1 MLKEMSSF
9 LKSRLVSGKKLI
21 VVLILLSQ
29 HAFAQDS
36 VELTIYFEDGS
47 DVPSMP
53 QMAMLDEIAQHPNS
67 EQLRF
72 WIVGHTDNK
81 GSDKFNVELSKER
94 TRMVAYH
101 LLLSGIKPYNILFE
115 HHGEDCPVNENEDE
129 VSRAEN
135 RRVEVLISNIG
146 ELDEPGFAG
155 RYRPEM
161 FKRPLTEIVPDKE
174 VFVIEIQESN
184 CIETASGSTID
195 IPSMAFIDA
204 YGRPI
209 GGKVE
214 LTYEEIN
221 DPFGIFLSG
230 IEMKGDECH
239 ANSHLETSG
248 MFSINATHRGKP
260 VEIRHDRP
268 VQVELASSSMD
279 TDFDFLFMN
288 PSSEVWDKLG
298 DATINQHDAELLS
311 IAENI
316 SPTVEA
322 YLNQT
327 DYLSPAVASR
337 TTLEARFQNNEYLA
351 DGPIASYYRF
361 LRDGDENE
369 REQFAKEW
377 KKAASFKAKV
387 LPLNKNNSKE
397 TVHFTV
403 QKQSKF
409 GQQPEYFFFN
419 FHVWEYAGDLNRA
432 DVNEMLND
440 KRFHDIRV
448 RYNAQNDSVSV
459 ELKDLD
465 GIVKL
470 PVKKITIENLSTE
483 LQKRMLG
490 EFAPAFQAW
499 RERKDNHGFE
509 NRYAVY
515 ADLLEAQENLIRR
528 KADRFDRRSQRVYEK
543 ELNLAW
549 KQAKLTMTEAE
560 QLMSQENWVSYCN
573 GISNKLEEYYARQ
586 DGGNSIIRTVVLD
599 RMGIYNCARPINQ
612 SQFEQVTPR
621 FVLANGKAVQWK
633 TCYVF
638 DENINSV
645 VTYGAAERNEI
656 GLNPS
661 SIKMMVV
668 TDQNGNI
675 YQLNETEVI
684 AMNRGKA
691 AQRIM
696 HITEFDDSIQSLD
709 EMREM
714 LGLAEE

>member
-1 MLKEMSSF
+1 M
-9 LKSRLVSGKKLI
+9 KKLL
-21 VVLILLSQ
+21 LILAVLSQ
-29 HAFAQDS
+29 NVFAQDS

-53 QMAMLDEIAQHPNS
+53 EMAMLDEIAQHPNS

-72 WIVGHTDNK
+72 WVVGHTDDK
-81 GSDKFNVELSKER
+81 GSSKFNVELSKER
-94 TRMVAYH
+94 ARMVAYH
-101 LLLSGIKPYNILFE
+101 LLYSGIKPYNILFE
-115 HHGEDCPVNENEDE
+115 HYGEECPVNENEDKT
-129 VSRAEN
+129 SRAEN

-161 FKRPLTEIVPDKE
+161 FLRPLTEIIPDKE
-174 VFVIEIQESN
+174 VFLIENQESN
-184 CIETASGSTID
+184 CIETASGSLID
-195 IPSMAFIDA
+195 VPPMAFMDA

-221 DPFGIFLSG
+221 DPFGVFLSG
-230 IEMKGDECH
+230 INMKADECE
-239 ANSHLETSG
+239 ANSHLETAG

-268 VQVELASSSMD
+268 VRIELASNSMD
-279 TDFDFLFMN
+279 TDFEFLFMN
-288 PSSEVWDKLG
+288 PSSETWNNLG
-298 DATINQHDAELLS
+298 EASINSGDAELIS
-311 IAENI
+311 IAENL
-316 SPTVEA
+316 SPALQE

-327 DYLSPAVASR
+327 DYLSTEMASR
-337 TTLEARFQNNEYLA
+337 TTLEARFQNTEYLA
-351 DGPIASYYRF
+351 NRPIASYYRF

-369 REQFAKEW
+369 REQFEKKWAKD
-377 KKAASFKAKV
+377 ASFKAHV
-387 LPLNKNNSKE
+387 LPPNKNNSEE

-403 QKQSKF
+403 RKQSQF
-409 GQQPEYFFFN
+409 LQHPEYLFFN
-419 FHVWEYAGDLNRA
+419 FHVWEYAGELSRA
-432 DVNEMLND
+432 KVAELLHD

-448 RYNAQNDSVSV
+448 RYNAEKDSVSI

-465 GIVKL
+465 GIVTL
-470 PVKKITIENLSTE
+470 PVQKITIQNMSAE

-499 RERKDNHGFE
+499 RERKDNRGFE

-515 ADLLEAQENLIRR
+515 ADLLGAQENLIRR
-528 KADRFDRRSQRVYEK
+528 RADKFDKRSKRTFEK
-543 ELNLAW
+543 GLNLAW
-549 KQAKLTMTEAE
+549 KQAKKSMTESE
-560 QLMSQENWVSYCN
+560 LMMNQENWVSYCN

-586 DGGNSIIRTVVLD
+586 NDGNTISRTIALD
-599 RMGIYNCARPINQ
+599 RMGIYNCARTIDQ
-612 SQFEQVTPR
+612 TRFQHVAPR
-621 FVLANGKAVQWK
+621 FVLSNGKAVKWK
-633 TCYVF
+633 TCYIF
-638 DENINSV
+638 DESINSV
-645 VTYGAAERNEI
+645 IAYGESEMKEI

-668 TDQNGNI
+668 TDTNGNI

-684 AMNRGKA
+684 AMNLGKA

-696 HITEFDDSIQSLD
+696 HITEFDNSIHSLV

>member
-1 MLKEMSSF
+1 M
-9 LKSRLVSGKKLI
+9 KKLLL
-21 VVLILLSQ
+21 VLAVLSQ

-53 QMAMLDEIAQHPNS
+53 EMAMLDEIAQHPNS

-72 WIVGHTDNK
+72 WVVGHTDDK
-81 GSDKFNVELSKER
+81 GSKKFNVELSKER

-115 HHGEDCPVNENEDE
+115 HHGEECPVNQNEDAA
-129 VSRAEN
+129 SRAEN
-135 RRVEVLISNIG
+135 RRVEVLISNVG
-146 ELDEPGFAG
+146 VLEEPGFAG

-174 VFVIEIQESN
+174 VFVIENQESN
-184 CIETASGSTID
+184 CIETASGSMID
-195 IPSMAFIDA
+195 VPPMAFMDA

-209 GGKVE
+209 GGAVE

-221 DPFGIFLSG
+221 NPFGVFLSG
-230 IEMKGDECH
+230 INMKGDECE
-239 ANSHLETSG
+239 ANSHLETAG
-248 MFSINATHRGKP
+248 MFSINATHRGKS

-268 VQVELASSSMD
+268 LQIELASSSMD
-279 TDFDFLFMN
+279 TDFEFLFMN
-288 PSSEVWDKLG
+288 PSSETWNNLG
-298 DATINQHDAELLS
+298 EAAINAHDAELIS
-311 IAENI
+311 IAKNL
-316 SPTVEA
+316 SPAVTE
-322 YLNQT
+322 YLNQA
-327 DYLSPAVASR
+327 DYLSPAMASR
-337 TTLEARFQNNEYLA
+337 TTLEARFENTEYLA
-351 DGPIASYYRF
+351 NRPIASYYRF

-369 REQFAKEW
+369 QKQFEKEW
-377 KKAASFKAKV
+377 QKAASFKAKV
-387 LPLNKNNSKE
+387 LPPNKNNAE
-397 TVHFTV
+397 GIVHFTV
-403 QKQSKF
+403 QKYSKF
-409 GQQPEYFFFN
+409 GQHPEYLFFN
-419 FHVWEYAGDLNRA
+419 FHTWEYAGDLSRA
-432 DVNEMLND
+432 KVDELLND

-448 RYNAQNDSVSV
+448 RYNPANDSVSI

-470 PVKKITIENLSTE
+470 PVKKITIENMTAE

-490 EFAPAFQAW
+490 EFAPIFKEW

-509 NRYAVY
+509 NRYAIY
-515 ADLLEAQENLIRR
+515 ADLLEEQENRIRR
-528 KADRFDRRSQRVYEK
+528 KADKFDKRSKHTYEK

-549 KQAKLTMTEAE
+549 KQAQKSMVESE
-560 QLMSQENWVSYCN
+560 LMMNEENWVSYCS

-586 DGGNSIIRTVVLD
+586 NGGNSISRSIALN
-599 RMGIYNCARPINQ
+599 RMGIYNCARSIDQ
-612 SQFEQVTPR
+612 STFQHVKPR
-621 FVLANGKAVQWK
+621 FVLSNGKAVKWK

-645 VTYGAAERNEI
+645 VAYGAAEMAEI

-668 TDQNGNI
+668 TDLDGNI
-675 YQLNETEVI
+675 YQLNESEVI
-684 AMNRGKA
+684 AMNLGKA

-696 HITEFDDSIQSLD
+696 HITEFDHSIHSLD